1 MPGAGDWVA
10 QQIVF
15 VLVII
20 SQFQAVS
27 NCWYVQ
33 YVHECDCK
41 SESAAAPLLNW
52 GYGTANSANG
62 NIDRRYRIRD
72 RIEYCKVAS
81 LGHGGIFA
89 TVENCQD
96 NM

>member
-27 NCWYVQ
+27 KCWS
-33 YVHECDCK
+33 VHECDCK
-41 SESAAAPLLNW
+41 SESEERTLVLP
-52 GYGTANSANG
+52 
-62 NIDRRYRIRD
+62 RH
-72 RIEYCKVAS
+72 C
-81 LGHGGIFA
+81 
-89 TVENCQD
+89 
-96 NM
+96 

>member
-1 MPGAGDWVA
+1 MQGVR
-10 QQIVF
+10 
-15 VLVII
+15 
-20 SQFQAVS
+20 
-27 NCWYVQ
+27 
-33 YVHECDCK
+33 ECDCK
-41 SESAAAPLLNW
+41 SESVESTFDFGAATPLLNW